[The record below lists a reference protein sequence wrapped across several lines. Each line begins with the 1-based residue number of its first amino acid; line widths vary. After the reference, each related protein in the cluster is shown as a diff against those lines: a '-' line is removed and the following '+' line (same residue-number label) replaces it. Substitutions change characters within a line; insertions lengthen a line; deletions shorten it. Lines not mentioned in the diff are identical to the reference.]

1 MTGKELLIAL
11 GDINP
16 KYYEEAEQEGIA
28 TEISHRGLRR
38 PLLIAAMIALM
49 ALLVGCAMV
58 YVLRL
63 QDIIIGQRVYTP
75 IDTSQS
81 AEERTHISL
90 QGYVGSPGY
99 QASKEW
105 YGFRETYRY
114 PENEPEIPME
124 QRLDYLAYG
133 CFYPEEIAKVDE
145 ICEKYGL
152 QKLGYAWIEETVDIT
167 FDALEIQGL
176 ALPDAEAQVE
186 YMWNQAYY
194 YRDGTFDI
202 GFTLKLTG
210 EDPVWTDALDL
221 RMRYVQKTS
230 FDGVYGQLGPIES
243 YEQWHYTTGQDVD
256 VLLARSEKNA
266 MMIVDREDAFLT
278 VHIQNADDSITFP
291 NKQVLEAVA
300 QMLDLRVT
308 PGTVDVDAAQAR
320 YDATAK
326 RLEEERLARKEQNR
340 TFEGYIQKKI
350 DEWWGSSQGKICA
363 FADLDGDGTDEM
375 LLGSEEQFLGI
386 YMMTDDGVVSIPGL
400 WDDGTGRTVYPCE
413 NSVILIT
420 KENDSAKAHT
430 FYRYEN
436 GRATEIVTVSYFFGT
451 EEEAPYRRYWMD
463 TAGEIQ
469 WESISREEY
478 ESVISGY
485 RVMEVTPMKVDDFLA
500 Q

>member
-11 GDINP
+11 GDIGP
-16 KYYEEAEQEGIA
+16 QYYEEAEKETIPASGYP
-28 TEISHRGLRR
+28 SFRR
-38 PLLIAAMIALM
+38 TLLIAAVIALT
-49 ALLVGCAMV
+49 ALLVGCAVV
-58 YVLRL
+58 YVLQL
-63 QDIIIGQRVYTP
+63 QDLVIGQKVYDP
-75 IDTSQS
+75 VNTSQPVI
-81 AEERTHISL
+81 ERTHISL

-105 YGFRETYRY
+105 YEFRETYQY

-124 QRLDYLAYG
+124 ERLDYLAYG
-133 CFYPEEIAKVDE
+133 CFYTEEIAKVDE

-152 QKLGYAWIEETVDIT
+152 NKLGHEWIEESVDIT
-167 FDALEIQGL
+167 FDALGIKGL
-176 ALPDAEAQVE
+176 VLPNVEAEVE
-186 YMWNQAYY
+186 YKWNQAYY
-194 YRDGTFDI
+194 YQDGTFDI
-202 GFTLKLTG
+202 GFTMKST
-210 EDPVWTDALDL
+210 EDIPAWHDTLDL

-230 FDGVYGQLGPIES
+230 FDGVYGQMDPIES
-243 YEQWHYTTGQDVD
+243 YEQWHYTTGQGVD
-256 VLLARSEKNA
+256 VLLARNERDA
-266 MMIVDREDAFLT
+266 QMIVDREDAFLT
-278 VHIQNADDSITFP
+278 VFILNAEDLADMPS
-291 NKQVLEAVA
+291 KQALEEVA

-308 PGTVDVDAAQAR
+308 PGTVDVAAAQAR
-320 YDATAK
+320 YEATSK

-350 DEWWGSSQGKICA
+350 DEWWGSSQGKVCA
-363 FADLDGDGTDEM
+363 FSDLDGDGTDEM
-375 LLGSEEQFLGI
+375 LLGSGEQFFGI

-400 WDDGTGRTVYPCE
+400 WDDGTGRTVYACE

-469 WESISREEY
+469 WESISQEEY
-478 ESVISGY
+478 ESILSDY
-485 RVMEVTPMKVDDFLA
+485 MVMELSPIQVDEFLS

>member
-1 MTGKELLIAL
+1 MTGKDLLIAL
-11 GDINP
+11 GNIGP
-16 KYYEEAEQEGIA
+16 QYYKEAENE
-28 TEISHRGLRR
+28 TISRENARMGFRR
-38 PLLIAAMIALM
+38 PLLIAAMVALT
-49 ALLVGCAMV
+49 ALLVGCAVV

-63 QDIIIGQRVYTP
+63 QDVVIGQKVYTP
-75 IDTSQS
+75 VNTSQP
-81 AEERTHISL
+81 ALERTQISL

-105 YGFRETYRY
+105 YEFRETYQY

-133 CFYPEEIAKVDE
+133 CFYPEEIARVDE

-152 QKLGYAWIEETVDIT
+152 NKLGHEWIEESVDIT
-167 FDALEIQGL
+167 FDALGIQGL
-176 ALPDAEAQVE
+176 LLPDAAAEVE
-186 YMWNQAYY
+186 YKWNQAYY

-202 GFTLKLTG
+202 GFTLKST
-210 EDPVWTDALDL
+210 ESIPAWRDTLDL

-230 FDGVYGQLGPIES
+230 FDGVYGQLDPIES
-243 YEQWHYTTGQDVD
+243 YEQWTYTTGQGVD
-256 VLLARSEKNA
+256 VLLARNEKHA

-278 VHIQNADDSITFP
+278 VFIRNADDLADMPS
-291 NKQVLEAVA
+291 KQALEAVE

-308 PGTVDVDAAQAR
+308 PGTVDVAAAQER

-363 FADLDGDGTDEM
+363 FADIDGNGTDEM
-375 LLGSEEQFLGI
+375 LLGSEGQFYGI

-413 NSVILIT
+413 NSIILIT
-420 KENDSAKAHT
+420 KENDSAKAQT

-436 GRATEIVTVSYFFGT
+436 GRATEITTVAYFSGN
-451 EEEAPYRRYWMD
+451 EEQCPYRRYWMD
-463 TAGEIQ
+463 EAGEIQ
-469 WESISREEY
+469 WESISQEEY
-478 ESVISGY
+478 ESVISSY
-485 RVMEVTPMKVDDFLA
+485 TVMEVTPVWVDDYLS